1 MIREACCE
9 KNFSG
14 NTNTV
19 VSKERVKARRH
30 GEMKQLTPWILLL
43 LMLPSFAAPD
53 IKAWFDRDGISLG
66 DTVTLTVE
74 AAEDNQAALDLEP
87 LEEDFQVLGTSIET
101 HLDINSQTAKTQW
114 VIELAP
120 KRSGTIQVPSLVVGN
135 GQTAPLTLSVKGQTT
150 ANAQDP
156 SQQALFLEVQADSQA
171 PYIQSQVRFTVRLL
185 YNEPILEGGLD
196 VPDIE
201 DAIIERLGE
210 DVAYSTTRYG
220 KRYSVFERRYVLFPQ
235 RSGTLTIPPIGF
247 EGRVRTT
254 DDWRFGLGLRLGRR
268 VRLTSE
274 SVTLE
279 VRPQPTHYGGK
290 HWLPTPELTLKEDWP
305 AESPR
310 LKVGEPLTRTLVLE
324 AQGLTAGQLPTLR
337 IPEQPNIRLY
347 TDQPKTETHQDGDT
361 IVGHREER
369 IAIIPTESG
378 ELVLPEMTLTW
389 WDTDTNQER
398 IARLPA
404 RTLTVLPAVEAVSP
418 LTQPTQSSERS
429 DAHLPRQS
437 DALRSPTLQDVF
449 WPGVSA
455 VLLSLWLL
463 TLLVWWRTNRSTWTL
478 PEKNSAPEPPLA
490 RDAKRALQRAC
501 YQGDPQ
507 AAAKALLL
515 WASAVWPQSPPKN
528 LGDLADR
535 LAIDPTPIQDLDR
548 RLYAASANS
557 WHGGAL
563 WLSVKGGL
571 KEKEASTKISYTD
584 LPPLYPNI

>member
-1 MIREACCE
+1 M
-9 KNFSG
+9 
-14 NTNTV
+14 
-19 VSKERVKARRH
+19 VSKELVKAGRH
-30 GEMKQLTPWILLL
+30 GELKQFMPLILLF
-43 LMLPSFAAPD
+43 LMLPTFAASD
-53 IKAWFDRDGISLG
+53 IKAWFDRDAISLG
-66 DTVTLTVE
+66 DTVTLTIE
-74 AAEDNQAALDLEP
+74 AAEDSQAALDLEP
-87 LEEDFQVLGTSIET
+87 LDKDFQVLGTSIKT
-101 HLDINSQTAKTQW
+101 HVDINSQTAKTQW

-120 KRSGTIQVPSLVVGN
+120 KQSGTIQVPSLAVGG
-135 GQTAPLTLSVKGQTT
+135 GQTAPLTLSVKAQATTT
-150 ANAQDP
+150 AKDP
-156 SQQALFLEVQADSQA
+156 SQQALFLETQADSQA

-196 VPDIE
+196 VPDIK

-247 EGRVRTT
+247 EGRIRTT
-254 DDWRFGLGLRLGRR
+254 DDWRFGLGLRLGRP
-268 VRLTSE
+268 VRLNSE
-274 SVTLE
+274 PITLE
-279 VRPQPTHYGGK
+279 VRSRPASYAGE
-290 HWLPTPELTLKEDWP
+290 HWLPTPELTLRENWP
-305 AESPR
+305 TESQR
-310 LKVGEPLTRTLVLE
+310 LKVGEPLTRTLILE
-324 AQGLTAGQLPTLR
+324 AKSLTAAQLPTLR

-347 TDQPKTETHQDGDT
+347 ADQPKTETRQDGDT

-378 ELVLPEMTLTW
+378 ELVLPEITLTW

-404 RTLTVLPAVEAVSP
+404 RTMTVLPAVEAVAP
-418 LTQPTQSSERS
+418 LTLPAQSSERS
-429 DAHLPRQS
+429 DVNMTRRS
-437 DALRSPTLQDVF
+437 DALHSPTLQDVF

-463 TLLVWWRTNRSTWTL
+463 TLLIWWRTNRSTWTL
-478 PEKNSAPEPPLA
+478 PQKNSDSEPPLA

-507 AAAKALLL
+507 KAAKALLQ
-515 WASAVWPQSPPKN
+515 WASAVWPHAPPKN

-535 LAIDPTPIQDLDR
+535 LATDTTLIRDLDR
-548 RLYAASANS
+548 RLYAASASS

-563 WLSVKGGL
+563 WISVKGGL
-571 KEKEASTKISYTD
+571 KEKEASTKISSTD